1 MHEIRADEGVM
12 PYRDGSVTFIRV
24 LSATQLDAS
33 NEVGVKREWLNDRKP
48 LFAAWNGAHRTDIF
62 RVDRA
67 AARKAL
73 S

>member
-1 MHEIRADEGVM
+1 MHEIRDDDGEM
-12 PYRDGSVTFIRV
+12 PYRSGSVTFIRI

-33 NEVGVKREWLNDRKP
+33 NEVGVKREWLSDRKP
-48 LFAAWNGAHRTDIF
+48 LFAAWNGAHRADIF

-73 S
+73 A